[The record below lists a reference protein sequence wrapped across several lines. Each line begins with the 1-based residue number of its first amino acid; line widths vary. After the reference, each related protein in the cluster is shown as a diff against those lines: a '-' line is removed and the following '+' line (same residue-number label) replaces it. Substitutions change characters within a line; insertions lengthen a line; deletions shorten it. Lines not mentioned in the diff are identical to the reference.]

1 MKAAT
6 DQGYFAALAYD
17 LRVRERLLAAGV
29 ITQADLDRYLGDLT
43 ELETH
48 AEALGIPQPA
58 LVSASSAQAPSP
70 PPVAT
75 TTPAAAPAASSA
87 AIADDIDDDDDV
99 ADEAGEA

>member
-29 ITQADLDRYLGDLT
+29 ITQADLDRYLGDLA

-58 LVSASSAQAPSP
+58 LVSASSAPAPAP
-70 PPVAT
+70 QPVVT
-75 TTPAAAPAASSA
+75 TAAAAPAPSSA
-87 AIADDIDDDDDV
+87 AIEEDDDVDDV